1 MNAAEALDAMST
13 IREQEYRKAYLLDEL
28 AKIAFPVG
36 SRVLCTNWRTPV
48 MVTILEV
55 RGRNNIWVR
64 SDTKREYNTSSWCLG
79 ADHKRDYMAARTE
92 AQAFIS
98 KAQPAQGEEA
108 A

>member
-1 MNAAEALDAMST
+1 MNAQEALDAMCVIET
-13 IREQEYRKAYLLDEL
+13 QKYKTEYLLDEL

-36 SRVLCTNWRTPV
+36 SRALCTNWRTPV

-55 RGRNNIWVR
+55 RGRHNIWVR
-64 SDTKREYNTSSWCLG
+64 SDTKREYGTSAFCLG
-79 ADHKRDYMAARTE
+79 AKRDIDYMEARIE

-98 KAQPAQGEEA
+98 NARPAQGEEA